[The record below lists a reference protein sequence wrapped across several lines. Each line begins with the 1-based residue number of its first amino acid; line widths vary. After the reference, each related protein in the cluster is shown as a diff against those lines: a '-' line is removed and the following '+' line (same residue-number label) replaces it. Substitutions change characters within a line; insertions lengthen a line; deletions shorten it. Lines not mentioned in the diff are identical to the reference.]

1 MLTELMLAK
10 RAISPAEVLG
20 YESAEFTHAA
30 VAAFIASGMADVGI
44 GVQTAAH
51 RFGLHF
57 IPLVRERYFLAL
69 DLAAA
74 ERPPM
79 PQVLDLLRSPAYR
92 SAVAA
97 LVGYEAGETGRVL
110 AVQEAFGG

>member
-1 MLTELMLAK
+1 
-10 RAISPAEVLG
+10 
-20 YESAEFTHAA
+20 
-30 VAAFIASGMADVGI
+30 MADVGV

-57 IPLVRERYFLAL
+57 IPLIRERYFLAL
-69 DLAAA
+69 DRASAD
-74 ERPPM
+74 RPPM
-79 PQVLDLLRSPAYR
+79 LRVLELLRSPAYR

-110 AVQEAFGG
+110 EVHEAFGN